1 MRSLKCGQM
10 LLDFVQNHGKEIRF
24 HGRAKDEPAHYCVNC
39 EVEVFNIL
47 FVKEVSVNKH
57 VVHCVDCAR
66 KISSTL
72 DGFVVLEEYSKE
84 DLMDI
89 YDSFTLF
96 KNNNVQVS
104 TSSSNNGT
112 NSITNGNSNQVAIAT
127 SNGNSAA

>member
-10 LLDFVQNHGKEIRF
+10 LLDFVENHGKEIRF

-57 VVHCVDCAR
+57 VVHCIDCAR

-72 DGFVVLEEYSKE
+72 DGFVVLEEYSKQ

-96 KNNNVQVS
+96 KNNNVQVIP
-104 TSSSNNGT
+104 SSNNGT
-112 NSITNGNSNQVAIAT
+112 NSLTNGNGNQLAIAT
-127 SNGNSAA
+127 SNGNNAA